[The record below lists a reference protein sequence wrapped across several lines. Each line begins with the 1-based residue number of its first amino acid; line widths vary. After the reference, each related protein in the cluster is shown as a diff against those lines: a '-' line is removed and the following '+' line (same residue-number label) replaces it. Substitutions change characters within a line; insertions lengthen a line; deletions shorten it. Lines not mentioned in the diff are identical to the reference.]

1 MKIEADLL
9 VENAAQVVAAS
20 APPSSDNAE
29 ERLGIIPD
37 GTVAARDGR
46 IVWAGPADQAFGK
59 ISLLPGGR
67 EVDASGRV
75 VMPGFIDSHTHLLFA
90 GTREKEFE
98 MRLQGAS
105 YQEIAEKGGGIKSTV
120 EKTRRAGREELI
132 AAGRKNL
139 DSMLRSGTTTVEA
152 KTGYGLSTRHE
163 IKMLEALGELGREH
177 PVEVVPTFLGA
188 HEIPAE
194 YSGKTED
201 YVRLVIEEMI
211 PAVAEKKLARFCDVF
226 CEKGVFSPD
235 QSRRILEAGK
245 RYGMMPKLHADEL
258 TPLGGAELA
267 AETGAVSADHL
278 LFINERGMEAMAEK
292 GVVATL
298 LPGTAFFLFL
308 GRYAPARQMISRGVT
323 VALATDFNPGS
334 CMTESLPLITTIA
347 CTQMRMTP
355 AEALLGITLHAARA
369 LRLEQEIGSLEPGK
383 QADLVILDI
392 PDYRH
397 LSYHFGVNHVRQVV
411 KKGKVVWEAAS
422 AHPSIRVDP
431 R

>member
-1 MKIEADLL
+1 MKLEADLL
-9 VENAAQVVAAS
+9 VENAAQVVPVAAPSPS
-20 APPSSDNAE
+20 ADAE
-29 ERLGIIPD
+29 GKLGVIPD
-37 GTVAARDGR
+37 GTVAAKDGR
-46 IVWAGPADQAFGK
+46 IVWVGPADQTSRK
-59 ISLLPGGR
+59 VSLLPRGKQL
-67 EVDASGRV
+67 DASGRV

-90 GTREKEFE
+90 GTREREFE

-120 EKTRRAGREELI
+120 EKTRRASKEELV
-132 AAGRKNL
+132 AVGKRNL
-139 DSMLRSGTTTVEA
+139 DSILSLGTTTVEA
-152 KTGYGLSTRHE
+152 KTGYGLSTRDE
-163 IKMLEALGELGREH
+163 IKMLEALGELGREL

-188 HEIPAE
+188 HEIPPE
-194 YSGKTED
+194 YAGKTED
-201 YVRLVIEEMI
+201 YVRLVVEEMI

-226 CEKGVFSPD
+226 CEKGVFSLE
-235 QSRRILEAGK
+235 QSGRILEAGK
-245 RYGMMPKLHADEL
+245 RYGMLPKLHADEL

-267 AETGAVSADHL
+267 AEIGAVSADHL
-278 LFINERGMEAMAEK
+278 LFVSEKGMEAMAEK

-308 GRYAPARQMISRGVT
+308 GRYAPARQMISKGVT

-355 AEALLGITLHAARA
+355 AEAILGITLHAARA
-369 LRLEQEIGSLEPGK
+369 LRKEKEIGTLEPGK

-397 LSYHFGVNHVRQVV
+397 LSYHFGVNHVWKVV
-411 KKGKVVWEAAS
+411 KKGKIVWE
-422 AHPSIRVDP
+422 RDFE

>member
-1 MKIEADLL
+1 MKLEADLL
-9 VENAAQVVAAS
+9 VENAGQVVTLKAS
-20 APPSSDNAE
+20 PGSTDAE
-29 ERLGIIPD
+29 GKLGVFPD
-37 GTVAARDGR
+37 GTIAARDGR
-46 IVWAGPADQAFGK
+46 IVWVGPADQTSRK
-59 ISLLPGGR
+59 VSLLPRGK
-67 EVDASGRV
+67 ELDASGRV

-98 MRLQGAS
+98 LRLQGAS
-105 YQEIAEKGGGIKSTV
+105 YQEIAAKGGGIKSTV
-120 EKTRRAGREELI
+120 EETRRASKEELV
-132 AAGRKNL
+132 AVGKKNL
-139 DSMLRSGTTTVEA
+139 DSMLSLGTTTVEA
-152 KTGYGLSTRHE
+152 KTGYGLSTRDE
-163 IKMLEALGELGREH
+163 IKMLEALNELDREH

-188 HEIPAE
+188 HEIPPE

-201 YVRLVIEEMI
+201 YVQLVIEEMI

-226 CEKGVFSPD
+226 CEKGVFSLE
-235 QSRRILEAGK
+235 QSRRILETGK
-245 RYGMMPKLHADEL
+245 RYGMLPKLHADEL

-267 AETGAVSADHL
+267 AEIGAASADHL
-278 LFINERGMEAMAEK
+278 LFVSEKGMEAMAGK

-308 GRYAPARQMISRGVT
+308 GRYAPARQMISKGVT

-355 AEALLGITLHAARA
+355 AEAILGITLHAARA
-369 LRLEQEIGSLEPGK
+369 LRKEKEIGSLEPGT

-392 PDYRH
+392 PDHRH
-397 LSYHFGVNHVRQVV
+397 LSYHFGVNHVWKVI
-411 KKGKVVWEAAS
+411 KKGKLVWE
-422 AHPSIRVDP
+422 RDFE

>member
-1 MKIEADLL
+1 MKLEADLL
-9 VENAAQVVAAS
+9 VENAGQVVTLKASPGSTDAEGKLGVVPSGTIAAK
-20 APPSSDNAE
+20 
-29 ERLGIIPD
+29 
-37 GTVAARDGR
+37 DGR
-46 IVWAGPADQAFGK
+46 IVWVGPADQTSRK
-59 ISLLPGGR
+59 VSLLPRGK
-67 EVDASGRV
+67 ELDASGRV

-98 MRLQGAS
+98 LRLQGAS
-105 YQEIAEKGGGIKSTV
+105 YQEIAAKGGGIKSTV
-120 EKTRRAGREELI
+120 EETRRASKEELV
-132 AAGRKNL
+132 AVGKKNL
-139 DSMLRSGTTTVEA
+139 DSMLSLGTTTVEA
-152 KTGYGLSTRHE
+152 KTGYGLSTRDE
-163 IKMLEALGELGREH
+163 IKMLEALDELDREH

-188 HEIPAE
+188 HEIPPE

-201 YVRLVIEEMI
+201 YVQLVIEEMI

-226 CEKGVFSPD
+226 CEKGVFSLE
-235 QSRRILEAGK
+235 QSRRILETGK
-245 RYGMMPKLHADEL
+245 RYGMLPKLHADEL

-267 AETGAVSADHL
+267 AEIGAASADHL
-278 LFINERGMEAMAEK
+278 LFVSEKGMEAMAGK

-308 GRYAPARQMISRGVT
+308 GRYAPARQMISKGVT

-355 AEALLGITLHAARA
+355 AEAILGITLHAARA
-369 LRLEQEIGSLEPGK
+369 LRKEKEIGSLEPGT

-397 LSYHFGVNHVRQVV
+397 LSYHFGVNHVWKVI
-411 KKGKVVWEAAS
+411 KKGKLVWE
-422 AHPSIRVDP
+422 RDFE

>member
-9 VENAAQVVAAS
+9 VENASQLVTLKPSPRAGSSEEKLGLLPAGTLAAK
-20 APPSSDNAE
+20 
-29 ERLGIIPD
+29 
-37 GTVAARDGR
+37 DGR
-46 IVWAGPADQAFGK
+46 IVWVGPAVQTSREV
-59 ISLLPGGR
+59 SLLPGGK
-67 EVDASGRV
+67 ELDASGRV

-105 YQEIAEKGGGIKSTV
+105 YLEIAASGGGIKSTV
-120 EKTRRAGREELI
+120 EKTRRASRQELV
-132 AAGRKNL
+132 AVGRKNL
-139 DSMLRSGTTTVEA
+139 DSMLSLGTTTVEG
-152 KTGYGLSTRHE
+152 KSGYGLSTRDE
-163 IKMLEALGELGREH
+163 IKMLEALGDLGRDH
-177 PVEVVPTFLGA
+177 AVEVVPTFLGA
-188 HEIPAE
+188 HEIPGE
-194 YSGKTED
+194 YAGKTED
-201 YVRLVIEEMI
+201 YVRLVVEEMI

-226 CEKGVFSPD
+226 CEKGVFSPE

-245 RYGMMPKLHADEL
+245 RHGLLPKVHADEL
-258 TPLGGAELA
+258 TPLGGADLA
-267 AETGAVSADHL
+267 AELEAVSADHL
-278 LFINERGMEAMAEK
+278 LFVSEKGMEAMAEK

-308 GRYAPARQMISRGVT
+308 GRYAPARRMISRGVT

-334 CMTESLPLITTIA
+334 CMTESLPLISTIA

-355 AEALLGITLHAARA
+355 AETILGITLHAARA
-369 LRLEQEIGSLEPGK
+369 LRMEKEIGSLEPGK

-397 LSYHFGVNHVRQVV
+397 LSYHFGVNHVWQVI
-411 KKGKVVWEAAS
+411 KKGRIVWETPL
-422 AHPSIRVDP
+422 AHPAIRVDP

>member
-9 VENAAQVVAAS
+9 VENTSQLVTLK
-20 APPSSDNAE
+20 PSPRATDPE
-29 ERLGIIPD
+29 GKLGVIPD
-37 GTVAARDGR
+37 GTLAARDGR
-46 IVWAGPADQAFGK
+46 IVWVGPSGETSKQV
-59 ISLLPGGR
+59 SLLPGGK
-67 EVDASGRV
+67 ELDASGKV
-75 VMPGFIDSHTHLLFA
+75 VLPGFIDSHTHLIFA

-98 MRLQGAS
+98 LRLQGAS
-105 YQEIAEKGGGIKSTV
+105 YQEIAAKGGGIKSTV
-120 EKTRRAGREELI
+120 EKTRGASKEELVQI
-132 AAGRKNL
+132 GRKNL
-139 DSMLRSGTTTVEA
+139 DSMLSLGTTTVEA
-152 KTGYGLSTRHE
+152 KTGYGLSTKDE
-163 IKMLEALGELGREH
+163 IKMLEALRDLAREH

-188 HEIPAE
+188 HEIPPE
-194 YSGKTED
+194 YAGKTEE

-211 PAVAEKKLARFCDVF
+211 PAVAEKKLALFCDVF

-245 RYGMMPKLHADEL
+245 RFGLTPKLHADEL

-267 AETGAVSADHL
+267 AEVGAVSADHL
-278 LFINERGMEAMAEK
+278 LFISEKGMEAMAEK

-308 GRYAPARQMISRGVT
+308 GRYAPARRMISRGVT
-323 VALATDFNPGS
+323 VALASDFNPGS

-355 AEALLGITLHAARA
+355 AEAILGITLHAAKA
-369 LRLEQEIGSLEPGK
+369 LGKEKEIGSLDPGK
-383 QADLVILDI
+383 QADLVLLDI

-397 LSYHFGVNHVRQVV
+397 LSYHFGVNHAWKVV
-411 KKGKVVWEAAS
+411 KKGRVVWEAES
-422 AHPSIRVDP
+422 AHSTIRVDP

>member
-1 MKIEADLL
+1 MKLEADLL
-9 VENAAQVVAAS
+9 VNNAAQVVTVAA
-20 APPSSDNAE
+20 PSSSAGAE
-29 ERLGIIPD
+29 GRLGLIPD
-37 GTVAARDGR
+37 GTVAAKDGR
-46 IVWAGPADQAFGK
+46 IVWVGPADQASRK
-59 ISLLPGGR
+59 VSLLPRGK
-67 EVDASGRV
+67 ELDASGRV

-90 GTREKEFE
+90 GTREREFE

-105 YQEIAEKGGGIKSTV
+105 YQEIAAKGGGIKSTV
-120 EKTRRAGREELI
+120 EKTRRAGREELV
-132 AAGRKNL
+132 AAGKKNL
-139 DSMLRSGTTTVEA
+139 DSMLSLGTTTVEA
-152 KTGYGLSTRHE
+152 KTGYGLSTKDE
-163 IKMLEALGELGREH
+163 IKMLEALAELGREH

-188 HEIPAE
+188 HEIPPE
-194 YSGKTED
+194 YSGKAEE
-201 YVRLVIEEMI
+201 YVRLLIEEMI

-226 CEKGVFSPD
+226 CETGVFSPE

-245 RYGMMPKLHADEL
+245 RYGMLPKLHADEL

-267 AETGAVSADHL
+267 AEIGAVSADHL
-278 LFINERGMEAMAEK
+278 LFMSEKGMEAMAEK

-355 AEALLGITLHAARA
+355 AEAILGITLHAARA
-369 LRLEQEIGSLEPGK
+369 LRQEKEVGSLEPGK
-383 QADLVILDI
+383 QADLVVLDI

-397 LSYHFGVNHVRQVV
+397 LSYHFGVNHVWKVV
-411 KKGKVVWEAAS
+411 KKGRLAWEAES
-422 AHPSIRVDP
+422 AHSTIRVDP